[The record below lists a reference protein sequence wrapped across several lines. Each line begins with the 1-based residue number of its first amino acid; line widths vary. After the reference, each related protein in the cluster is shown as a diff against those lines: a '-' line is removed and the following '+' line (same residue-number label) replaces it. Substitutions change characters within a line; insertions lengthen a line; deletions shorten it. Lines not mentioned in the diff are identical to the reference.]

1 MIDDEDFDKL
11 RVAPK
16 SSVNQDQD
24 DDVDMEATETVS
36 QASKVSTFK
45 KSLFAFENKISSKL
59 KKA

>member
-1 MIDDEDFDKL
+1 MFDDEDFDKL

-45 KSLFAFENKISSKL
+45 KSLFNNL
-59 KKA
+59 L